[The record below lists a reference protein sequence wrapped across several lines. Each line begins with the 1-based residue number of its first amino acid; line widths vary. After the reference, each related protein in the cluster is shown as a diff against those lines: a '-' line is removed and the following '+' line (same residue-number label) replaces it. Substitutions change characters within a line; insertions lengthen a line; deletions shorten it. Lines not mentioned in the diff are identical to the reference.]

1 MLDSETARDLI
12 RPHMPVVGAD
22 GGELPAVD
30 HIEGRNSIALAKDE
44 SGIHHY
50 IPLDWVSSV
59 DDRVHLD
66 HTRKE
71 VEQEWS
77 TKP

>member
-1 MLDSETARDLI
+1 MLDSETARELI
-12 RPHMPVVGAD
+12 RPQMAVVGSD
-22 GGELPAVD
+22 GGELPSVD
-30 HIEGRNSIALAKDE
+30 HIEGRNSIALAKDDQ
-44 SGIHHY
+44 GQHHY
-50 IPLDWVSSV
+50 IPLTWVQSV

-66 HTRKE
+66 HTRQE